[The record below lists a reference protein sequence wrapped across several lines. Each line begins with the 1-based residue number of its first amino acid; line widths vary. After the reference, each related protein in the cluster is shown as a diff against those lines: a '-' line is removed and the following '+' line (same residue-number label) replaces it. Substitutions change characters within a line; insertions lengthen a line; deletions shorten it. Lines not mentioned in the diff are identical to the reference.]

1 MRAIPVTSLLALS
14 LSLPAHAALPNGVA
28 AGDVSQSSAWLW
40 ARSDTP
46 GLVKFE
52 VASDTAFNSIVGSFN
67 AAVIDAMQPVKGVV
81 TGLAPGQQYYYR
93 ATDATLT
100 TATGSFRTAAAPGTH
115 AGLRFGV
122 TGDWRGELAPY
133 PAIANVAA
141 RNLDF
146 LVKHGDTI
154 YAERYSGPAQPTA
167 STLAEYRAR
176 HDEVLSSRYG
186 VNSWAT
192 ARASTPIF
200 ASIDDHEVVNDFAG
214 GVPQV
219 GGGFYNDTARY
230 RDGLQAFREYMPI
243 ADRVYSGTGEAR
255 FDGKPDLYRAQL
267 FGSDALMI
275 LTDARSFRDAGLA
288 PWNGTPGDAARF
300 LGESATLD
308 RTLLGRPQLDRVK
321 TDLKQ
326 AQQDGVTWKFLHI
339 AEPSMNLGL
348 AAASDRYEG
357 YARERTELLSFI
369 KNEGIE
375 NVVFVTADIHGT
387 LVNNLTYSPDGV
399 NQIESGA
406 WEIST
411 GPVAF
416 EQPFGPTVAQLA
428 AGLGLLTPAQ
438 LAFYNGLPNDIA
450 RDQFIKQL
458 VDAQLLPLGY
468 SALGLEGS
476 GIPFENLMPV
486 VPGIGQLDYSLAT
499 HSFGWTEFEIDPV
512 TGKLTVTTWGIPHY
526 SYADMTNDPASVLAR
541 SPQIVSRFAVAAVPE
556 ADTWAMLAAGLGL
569 VGFAARRRC

>member
-1 MRAIPVTSLLALS
+1 MRIIPVTSLLALS

-40 ARSDTP
+40 ARSDTL

-192 ARASTPIF
+192 ARPSSPASTTTK
-200 ASIDDHEVVNDFAG
+200 SS
-214 GVPQV
+214 
-219 GGGFYNDTARY
+219 T
-230 RDGLQAFREYMPI
+230 
-243 ADRVYSGTGEAR
+243 
-255 FDGKPDLYRAQL
+255 
-267 FGSDALMI
+267 I
-275 LTDARSFRDAGLA
+275 L
-288 PWNGTPGDAARF
+288 PAACR
-300 LGESATLD
+300 
-308 RTLLGRPQLDRVK
+308 R
-321 TDLKQ
+321 
-326 AQQDGVTWKFLHI
+326 W
-339 AEPSMNLGL
+339 
-348 AAASDRYEG
+348 AAASTTTPRATVMG
-357 YARERTELLSFI
+357 SRPSANTCRSPTVFTAAPARRVS
-369 KNEGIE
+369 
-375 NVVFVTADIHGT
+375 TA
-387 LVNNLTYSPDGV
+387 SPT
-399 NQIESGA
+399 
-406 WEIST
+406 ST
-411 GPVAF
+411 GRSCS
-416 EQPFGPTVAQLA
+416 
-428 AGLGLLTPAQ
+428 
-438 LAFYNGLPNDIA
+438 A
-450 RDQFIKQL
+450 R
-458 VDAQLLPLGY
+458 
-468 SALGLEGS
+468 
-476 GIPFENLMPV
+476 M
-486 VPGIGQLDYSLAT
+486 
-499 HSFGWTEFEIDPV
+499 
-512 TGKLTVTTWGIPHY
+512 
-526 SYADMTNDPASVLAR
+526 R
-541 SPQIVSRFAVAAVPE
+541 
-556 ADTWAMLAAGLGL
+556 
-569 VGFAARRRC
+569 